1 MNSQDVGGAVS
12 KEVTPVTEGMTE
24 ITLSFPFDYA
34 YSAFPQDLHVYF
46 EAQYDEKRPLLSLT
60 WLTPDGREI
69 EIASFPIPKAHVYR
83 LSLDEKLQ
91 RKLGKRH
98 PHRAL
103 FTDPAA
109 ETTVPLQG
117 SYELRVSAMVFEEG
131 SDVDAEFILYG
142 QVYGWAGTDDRRRDL
157 TLALLWG
164 APVALAFGLLAAVGA
179 TISNVTIAAVGVWF
193 GGWVDGLIQRI
204 TEVNMVLPFLPI
216 SIMVYLLYSKSFW
229 AVLGGTVLLSVFGS
243 GIKNYRAIF
252 LQVRDA
258 PYIEAARAYGASDRR
273 IILRYLIPRISAAV
287 VPQLVILIPSYVFLE
302 AALAYLGVSDPVF
315 PTWGKLIAAR
325 RLGSVFA
332 DGYHIELAPIALL
345 VLTGLAFVMVGLAL
359 ERIFEPRLR
368 EM

>member
-1 MNSQDVGGAVS
+1 
-12 KEVTPVTEGMTE
+12 
-24 ITLSFPFDYA
+24 
-34 YSAFPQDLHVYF
+34 
-46 EAQYDEKRPLLSLT
+46 
-60 WLTPDGREI
+60 
-69 EIASFPIPKAHVYR
+69 
-83 LSLDEKLQ
+83 
-91 RKLGKRH
+91 
-98 PHRAL
+98 
-103 FTDPAA
+103 
-109 ETTVPLQG
+109 
-117 SYELRVSAMVFEEG
+117 
-131 SDVDAEFILYG
+131 
-142 QVYGWAGTDDRRRDL
+142 
-157 TLALLWG
+157 
-164 APVALAFGLLAAVGA
+164 VALSFGLLAAVGT
-179 TISNVTIAAVGVWF
+179 TISNITIAAVGVWF
-193 GGWVDGLIQRI
+193 GGWVDSLIQRI

-252 LQVRDA
+252 FQVRDA

-273 IILRYLIPRISAAV
+273 IIFRYLIPRISAAV

-332 DGYHIELAPIALL
+332 DGYRIELAPIALL